1 MGLAADNKAEP
12 EPDVADEHYEANEE
26 DEEDRLVVGGGARL
40 LDLDEGGV
48 VQVSAVHAAAA
59 LVAAARP
66 RGAWTVT
73 FPSAHPVPF
82 SRNGYLTIILWIF
95 YFISPNFESN

>member
-1 MGLAADNKAEP
+1 MGLAADDKAEP
-12 EPDVADEHYEANEE
+12 EPDVADEHDEADEE

-48 VQVSAVHAAAA
+48 VQVAAVHAAAA

-73 FPSAHPVPF
+73 FPSAYTVPF